1 MKEEL
6 RDSKK
11 KGLKLQNDLTS
22 IYNLGPQALE

>member
-6 RDSKK
+6 RDAKK

-22 IYNLGPQALE
+22 IYNLGP